1 VVDSRNGLG
10 TTAAEP
16 ILMCALSD

>member
-1 VVDSRNGLG
+1 MGSAP
-10 TTAAEP
+10 AAEP